1 MDMHNAQERIK
12 YLSTEIERHNRLYYV
27 SAKPEI
33 SDRDFDLLL
42 EELIRIESE
51 YPQLKSPDSPS
62 QRVGGEITKEFKQV
76 VHKYPM
82 LSLSNTY
89 SEQEVRE
96 FDERIIKSI
105 GGDTEYVCELKFDG
119 VAVGL
124 TYVNGHLKTAVT
136 RGDGIQ
142 GDDITANVKTIRS
155 IPLVLPPGDYP
166 AEFEIRGEIYM
177 SRESFD
183 RINAETAKQLREDG
197 YNEDEISDRLLKNPR
212 NAAAGTIKMQDSK
225 VVASRGLDCWL
236 YFLNGENLPFKT
248 HYESLRKAKDWGFK
262 VSDYMVKA
270 NGLDDIIDY
279 LNEWDQA
286 RHTLG
291 YDTDGVVIKV
301 NDIAKQAELGFT
313 AKSPRWAIAYKFK
326 PENVSTALLSISYQ
340 VGRTGAITP
349 VANLNPV
356 QLSGTTVRRASLH
369 NADQIE
375 KLGIC
380 VGDHVFVEKG
390 GEIIPKV
397 TGIDLNKRV
406 LGAAPVK
413 YITNCPE
420 CDTTLVRKEGEALH
434 YCPNETGCPPQ
445 IKGKLVHFIGRRAM
459 DIDSIG
465 EEKIELLYDKGLVK
479 TPADL
484 FELTENDLLGLER
497 SMGDEVGKGKKI
509 SLREKSVEK
518 ILSGISKSKKTHF
531 ERVLYAIGIRY
542 VGETVAKKL
551 AKHFKNIDNL
561 SHATFD
567 QLLEA
572 PEVGEKIAGS
582 ILSFFKDPI
591 SLELINRLKNQGL
604 CFETAEDLNHAPVS
618 SLLSGKSFVVSGVF
632 EGFSRDKLK
641 QVIESHGG
649 KIQSGVSSKTDYLVA
664 GAESGPSKLEKAQS
678 LGIQIITETELI
690 NMIENG

>member
-1 MDMHNAQERIK
+1 M
-12 YLSTEIERHNRLYYV
+12 
-27 SAKPEI
+27 
-33 SDRDFDLLL
+33 
-42 EELIRIESE
+42 
-51 YPQLKSPDSPS
+51 
-62 QRVGGEITKEFKQV
+62 
-76 VHKYPM
+76 
-82 LSLSNTY
+82 
-89 SEQEVRE
+89 
-96 FDERIIKSI
+96 
-105 GGDTEYVCELKFDG
+105 
-119 VAVGL
+119 
-124 TYVNGHLKTAVT
+124 
-136 RGDGIQ
+136 
-142 GDDITANVKTIRS
+142 
-155 IPLVLPPGDYP
+155 
-166 AEFEIRGEIYM
+166 
-177 SRESFD
+177 
-183 RINAETAKQLREDG
+183 
-197 YNEDEISDRLLKNPR
+197 
-212 NAAAGTIKMQDSK
+212 
-225 VVASRGLDCWL
+225 
-236 YFLNGENLPFKT
+236 
-248 HYESLRKAKDWGFK
+248 
-262 VSDYMVKA
+262 
-270 NGLDDIIDY
+270 
-279 LNEWDQA
+279 
-286 RHTLG
+286 
-291 YDTDGVVIKV
+291 
-301 NDIAKQAELGFT
+301 
-313 AKSPRWAIAYKFK
+313 
-326 PENVSTALLSISYQ
+326 
-340 VGRTGAITP
+340 
-349 VANLNPV
+349 
-356 QLSGTTVRRASLH
+356 
-369 NADQIE
+369 
-375 KLGIC
+375 
-380 VGDHVFVEKG
+380 GDHVFVEKG

-420 CDTTLVRKEGEALH
+420 CDTALVRKEGEALH

-497 SMGDEVGKGKKI
+497 SMEDDVGKGKKI

-518 ILSGISKSKKTHF
+518 ILSGISKSKKTPF

-632 EGFSRDKLK
+632 EGFSRDQLK

-678 LGIQIITETELI
+678 LGIQIITETQLI
-690 NMIENG
+690 NMFENG